1 MNTNRSNTI
10 INAEYFRNRFRN
22 HDTIVKK
29 IIEDYVIPKTSSRKK
44 RDYREALA
52 QEPPYT
58 RFSDE
63 AEEQKNNAPN

>member
-10 INAEYFRNRFRN
+10 INAEYFRNRFVNR
-22 HDTIVKK
+22 DTIVKE
-29 IIEDYVIPKTSSRKK
+29 IIEDHIIPKTSSRKK
-44 RDYREALA
+44 RNYREALA

-63 AEEQKNNAPN
+63 VEEQKK